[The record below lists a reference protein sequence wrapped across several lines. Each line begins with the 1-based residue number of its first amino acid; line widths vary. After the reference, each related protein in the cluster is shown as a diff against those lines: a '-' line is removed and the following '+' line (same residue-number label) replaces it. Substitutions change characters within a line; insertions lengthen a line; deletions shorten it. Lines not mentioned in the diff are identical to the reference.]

1 MRGAQVSAIGLATCA
16 WSVLLRGL
24 WFAPASSDQT
34 VDLEAG
40 GGFAAGFGV
49 YLPAI
54 GLSLVFLVA
63 LIAGARNPRSAAPL
77 VVSLAVLGFAV
88 WVLTQGHLLDYLP
101 TLQFH
106 LWLSIALATVGAL
119 VAATAR
125 FSALPDGQTDG
136 GVARTTSA

>member
-1 MRGAQVSAIGLATCA
+1 MREAQVWAIVLVTVA

-24 WFAPASSDQT
+24 WFSPASSDQT
-34 VDLEAG
+34 VDLEGG

-63 LIAGARNPRSAAPL
+63 LVVGARNPRSAAPL

-88 WVLTQGHLLDYLP
+88 WVLTQGYLLDYLP

-119 VAATAR
+119 VAAIAR
-125 FSALPDGQTDG
+125 FSALPDEQTDG
-136 GVARTTSA
+136 GAARTTSA